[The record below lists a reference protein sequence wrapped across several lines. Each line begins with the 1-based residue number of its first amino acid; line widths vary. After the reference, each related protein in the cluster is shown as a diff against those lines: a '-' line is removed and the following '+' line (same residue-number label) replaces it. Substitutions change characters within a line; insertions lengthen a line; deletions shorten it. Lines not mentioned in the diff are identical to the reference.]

1 LTCVKQ
7 SGCSRDMSSKL
18 LLNIVLCCVTRVL
31 SSLLIMAIRTNYEVA
46 FIDIIFVV
54 SHMC

>member
-1 LTCVKQ
+1 MCVQQ
-7 SGCSRDMSSKL
+7 SGCPRDMSSKL